1 MTPAGADDALLR
13 SVAQA
18 FPADAGH
25 VAVAVSGGGDS
36 VALLHLLARAAPERG
51 LTLRAVTVDH
61 RLRPESATE
70 AAFVAGVCA
79 RLGLAHTVLVWDHGA
94 LTGNLME
101 QARNARY
108 RLIADWAR
116 AQGVQVVALG
126 HTADDQAE
134 GFLMALTRAAGLDGL
149 SGMAPLHH
157 REGVLWVRPLLA
169 HSRAELRDWLIR
181 QNKPWVEDPTNAD
194 PRYLR
199 VQARAALA
207 GLGDMGLTA
216 PTIARSVAMLA
227 RARSVLVAD
236 LAGFA
241 ISHVSEHAGALT
253 VDRAAFAALHEELQ
267 RRLLAAAVR
276 WIGGAPHPARR
287 GGQEQALSAVQAG
300 RGATLG
306 GVRFRVGPRTIRIA
320 REPRAVGG
328 PVTLGQVWDG
338 RWRVEGTG
346 EAEVRALGASGLA
359 QIPGWRSCGVP
370 RDALVVSP
378 GIWDGTR
385 LIAAPLARFGTGYS
399 AMISRSFGSFLI
411 SH

>member
-1 MTPAGADDALLR
+1 VTPAGADDALLR

-18 FPADAGH
+18 LPAGTGH

-36 VALLHLLARAAPERG
+36 VALLHLLARAAPARG

-61 RLRPESATE
+61 RLRSGSATE

-79 RLGLAHTVLVWDHGA
+79 RLGLAHSVLVWDHGA

-101 QARNARY
+101 LARNARY
-108 RLIADWAR
+108 RMMADWAR

-149 SGMAPLHH
+149 SGMAPLRH
-157 REGVLWVRPLLA
+157 RDGVLWARPMLA

-181 QNKPWVEDPTNAD
+181 QGEPWVEDPTNAD

-227 RARSVLVAD
+227 RARSALVAD

-241 ISHVSEHAGALT
+241 TSHVSEHAGALT

-276 WIGGAPHPARR
+276 WVGGAAHPARR
-287 GGQEQALSAVQAG
+287 GGQEQALWAVQGG

-328 PVTLGQVWDG
+328 PVAVGQVWDG
-338 RWRVEGTG
+338 RWCVDGTG
-346 EAEVRALGASGLA
+346 EAEVRALGAPGLA
-359 QIPGWRSCGVP
+359 QVPGWRDCGVP

-378 GIWDGTR
+378 GIWDGTQ